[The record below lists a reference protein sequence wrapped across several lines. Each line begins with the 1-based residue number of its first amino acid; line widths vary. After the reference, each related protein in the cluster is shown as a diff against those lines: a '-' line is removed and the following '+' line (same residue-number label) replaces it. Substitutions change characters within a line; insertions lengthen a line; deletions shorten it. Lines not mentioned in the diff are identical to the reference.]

1 MYIAQIA
8 RRLVGVFGIVFM
20 LSACVAQQ
28 DLIIPNK
35 IQRVEMISKYKQCVS
50 NATNVA
56 SNKEHTDFRSAEE
69 LVRASMRQCRGA
81 KFMML
86 KDYPKGWRA
95 SLASQVDEELFNQ
108 EMSWLQA
115 AEYKIK

>member
-1 MYIAQIA
+1 MCITQFV
-8 RRLVGVFGIVFM
+8 RSMQVLGVVFI

-56 SNKEHTDFRSAEE
+56 SNRQFSDFRTPEA
-69 LVRASMRQCRGA
+69 LVRASMHQCRGA
-81 KFMML
+81 KYMML
-86 KDYPKGWRA
+86 KDYPKGWRE
-95 SLASQVDEELFNQ
+95 SLANQVDEELFKQ
-108 EMSWLQA
+108 EISWLQNS
-115 AEYKIK
+115 K